1 MKKSNPRKKTGK
13 KQIFSGLKLNP
24 QEIKT
29 LQSAV
34 KLLDEQAERLG
45 LLDPLDAEPAM
56 IFFAEE
62 EQR

>member
-1 MKKSNPRKKTGK
+1 MKEPSPLKKTGK

>member
-1 MKKSNPRKKTGK
+1 MKKSNPRGKTGK
-13 KQIFSGLKLNP
+13 KQIFYGLKLNP

>member
-1 MKKSNPRKKTGK
+1 MKEPSPREKTGK
-13 KQIFSGLKLNP
+13 KRIFSGLKFNP

-62 EQR
+62 EKK

>member
-1 MKKSNPRKKTGK
+1 MKKSNPREKTGK
-13 KQIFSGLKLNP
+13 KQIFYGLKLNP